1 MAQPLTPADLAT
13 IELST
18 FTAVRSIAI
27 GQGNSESE
35 ADAIATAAAK
45 RSVDVAVRNATTF
58 NVIPPVNPYVNNN
71 VYNPGDPN
79 YVKTLDL
86 TLNQQPPNVAGIPA
100 GASNTIG
107 TIISTINQ
115 QLTHECGTTEQIKLF
130 VDKAVGF
137 AAQIAKGIRKGVE
150 LALTALGNTPAV
162 GGLAA
167 KIRYIAA
174 KVANITF
181 YVKLINNFI
190 NDVVLVIAKITA
202 LIQYILSLPKKLLA
216 LFAKCLKEAQDA
228 IKKGI
233 FDVLSA
239 GTNIAGDDLGDTIK
253 SLNELRNETTQLIS
267 ETNKIIEAPSRII
280 SAITNPSL
288 LSNTETTELIR
299 DLFPDNPPISEVV
312 ATYGNGRP

>member
-1 MAQPLTPADLAT
+1 MTITVIDIRAQQQYVRIAAFNKA
-13 IELST
+13 LSEGKT
-18 FTAVRSIAI
+18 
-27 GQGNSESE
+27 E
-35 ADAIATAAAK
+35 AEASNISAAAGNEIGALLLSQIDLNK
-45 RSVDVAVRNATTF
+45 DTEDP
-58 NVIPPVNPYVNNN
+58 IGPVNVYSGVNSVSSVSN
-71 VYNPGDPN
+71 
-79 YVKTLDL
+79 T
-86 TLNQQPPNVAGIPA
+86 
-100 GASNTIG
+100 ASNTMG

-130 VDKAVGF
+130 VDQAVGF

-150 LALTALGNTPAV
+150 LALTALGITPAV

-267 ETNKIIEAPSRII
+267 ETNKVIEAPSRII

-312 ATYGNGRP
+312 ATYGNGSF